1 MRDFDFDDLDY
12 REEEYFLYYEHA
24 NDNLEFELDMRQRVK
39 DLEDL

>member
-1 MRDFDFDDLDY
+1 MSDFDFDDLDY

-24 NDNLEFELDMRQRVK
+24 NDNLEFELDMIQRVK